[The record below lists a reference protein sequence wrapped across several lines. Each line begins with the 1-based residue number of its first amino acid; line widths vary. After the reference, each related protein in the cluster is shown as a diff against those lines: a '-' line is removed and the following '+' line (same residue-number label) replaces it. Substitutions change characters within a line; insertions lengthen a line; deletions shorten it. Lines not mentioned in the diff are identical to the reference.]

1 MLYYHGIALESHA
14 QNMMLIHEDGWPTRV
29 AIKDFHDGV
38 RFKRGLLSTEAQNPQ
53 LKDTPEEHKKINRN
67 SFIETEDV
75 ELVRDFTLDAFF
87 FINISEIIMF
97 FERHYNLSEHKQWMY
112 VYDEIKQYRQTHP
125 DLPNYEQFLI
135 CFEKTIQVEKL
146 TTRRLL
152 EDTEI
157 RIHHVTNPLGSVFIM
172 MTLSLKDKLAQD
184 TEVYGIFNSIPN
196 PLVIE
201 LIAASGYDFVI
212 EVDTEHAA
220 INDETLEHLIRAA
233 EAAQITP
240 IVRVTQVID
249 RDIIKVLDMGARG
262 IIIPHVKDKAT
273 VEHIVE
279 LSRYYPQGMRSLNGG
294 RMAKFGEIPLT
305 DYMTMQKPQNYCHGD
320 D

>member
-1 MLYYHGIALESHA
+1 
-14 QNMMLIHEDGWPTRV
+14 
-29 AIKDFHDGV
+29 
-38 RFKRGLLSTEAQNPQ
+38 
-53 LKDTPEEHKKINRN
+53 
-67 SFIETEDV
+67 
-75 ELVRDFTLDAFF
+75 
-87 FINISEIIMF
+87 
-97 FERHYNLSEHKQWMY
+97 
-112 VYDEIKQYRQTHP
+112 
-125 DLPNYEQFLI
+125 
-135 CFEKTIQVEKL
+135 
-146 TTRRLL
+146 
-152 EDTEI
+152 
-157 RIHHVTNPLGSVFIM
+157 M

-201 LIAASGYDFVI
+201 IIAASGYDFVI
-212 EVDTEHAA
+212 IDTEHAA

-233 EAAQITP
+233 ESAQITP
-240 IVRVTQVID
+240 IVRVTQVIE

-305 DYMTMQKPQNYCHGD
+305 NYMADANNKIIVMAMIEDQEGISAIEDIVQVDGLDMIIEGAADLSQSFGMPWETSSEVVQSALRYMHDVTSDYNKHFCALPRNKEQQDMWSQRGVNTFVLGD
-320 D
+320 DRGKLYRNLKSELTSFKGGAERDTNIRQN